1 MSKNSQ
7 GICGLTNIGNTCY
20 GNAVLQALRHHIDLT
35 MFFIQDKHISILGEK
50 PSKDMIESYV
60 HLLKLMWT
68 SKGEVE
74 STRPFWKSMVQL
86 AVKKSYEQFQYPHP
100 HDAHEF
106 LGFLLDQFHEGLSQP
121 VHMTL
126 RSINNTSEITS
137 ALSFWKQSFEKGY
150 SPLVELAFSLRRKC
164 TRCEECG
171 NESITWETFNMLDV
185 SVPLAS
191 ASAGTGTVGTASA
204 GTAGTVGTVVE
215 GTGEGE
221 GEGAGE
227 AVGPKN
233 PNLIDLIISDGKGDT
248 LEDYACTKCSP
259 KKTKATVTRTHWRL
273 GSWLI
278 IPLKRFHNDGRRVNT
293 VIDIPL
299 ETTFTST
306 FHPTT
311 PEPSF
316 RDTYELFATVN
327 HHGVAGGGHYTAQAK
342 NPITGTWNLFDDE
355 RSMQIQTPHIDH
367 SAYILMYRKKSD

>member
-35 MFFIQDKHISILGEK
+35 MFFIQDKHSPILHEQ

-74 STRPFWKSMVQL
+74 STKPFWKSMVQL
-86 AVKKSYEQFQYPHP
+86 AVKKSYEQFQHPHP

-185 SVPLAS
+185 SVPSAS
-191 ASAGTGTVGTASA
+191 ASVGA
-204 GTAGTVGTVVE
+204 V
-215 GTGEGE
+215 
-221 GEGAGE
+221 AGE
-227 AVGPKN
+227 AVAGEAGPTK

-248 LEDYACTKCSP
+248 LEDYACTKCP
-259 KKTKATVTRTHWRL
+259 NKKTKATITRTHWRL

-278 IPLKRFHNDGRRVNT
+278 VSLKRFHNDGRRVNT

-299 ETTFTST
+299 ETTFTPT

-327 HHGVAGGGHYTAQAK
+327 HHGVAGGGHYTSQAK
-342 NPITGTWNLFDDE
+342 NPITGNWNLFDDE